1 MASENLEIQAE
12 AEAELA
18 AASAAVPSA
27 AAAPGRHRNDWR
39 VLLVVFILAGIVES
53 QAFGHLGA
61 FTPLFLQELRV
72 PPATIPTWTGLL
84 SGLGFVIGLPL
95 LPFWGV

>member
-1 MASENLEIQAE
+1 MPS
-12 AEAELA
+12 
-18 AASAAVPSA
+18 ASADA
-27 AAAPGRHRNDWR
+27 AKGHRNDWR
-39 VLLVVFILAGIVES
+39 VLLVVFILASIVES
-53 QAFGHLGA
+53 QPFGHLGA

-72 PPATIPTWTGLL
+72 TARDIPTWTGVL